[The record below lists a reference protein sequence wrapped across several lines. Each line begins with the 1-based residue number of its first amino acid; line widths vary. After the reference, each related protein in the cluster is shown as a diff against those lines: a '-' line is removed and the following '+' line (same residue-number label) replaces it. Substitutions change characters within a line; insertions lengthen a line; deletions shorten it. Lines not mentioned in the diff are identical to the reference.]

1 VLSETVSGL
10 FTERDLKGR
19 MSLPVRLARPGAG
32 YDGAMPVVAVGDAR
46 IALDDEGSGDAV
58 LLLHGFPTT
67 RRLWKRVAPA
77 VAQGGFRVLAP
88 DLVGYG
94 DSTCPPAAEPDMA
107 SQARWMLGLLDA
119 LGIERLAVV
128 AHDVGTAAAQ
138 IMVATAP
145 ERIRALVLMDGVYAG
160 EWAMDAVAPI
170 AAWTEPARLFR
181 VLVRQL
187 RGTGAGARLDEDAVR
202 EVLAPYDGE
211 EGGAKLVRAARA
223 LHPSQ
228 TVEVLP
234 ALRERRVP
242 ALVLWGERDAYLGLD
257 AVGRPL
263 AALLGA
269 DLVTLPGGHFVPMDC
284 PREVAEAVGRF
295 LAPTRDAGPR
305 DP

>member
-1 VLSETVSGL
+1 MPVI
-10 FTERDLKGR
+10 DLGEAR
-19 MSLPVRLARPGAG
+19 VRFDDDGAG
-32 YDGAMPVVAVGDAR
+32 EP
-46 IALDDEGSGDAV
+46 V

-67 RRLWKRVAPA
+67 RRLWKAVAPLL
-77 VAQGGFRVLAP
+77 VQRGFRVIAP

-94 DSTCPPAAEPDMA
+94 ESICPPGAEPDMA
-107 SQARWMLGLLDA
+107 SQASWMLGLLDA
-119 LGIERLAVV
+119 LGLDRVALV

-138 IMVATAP
+138 ILVARAP
-145 ERIRALVLMDGVYAG
+145 GRVRKLVLMDGVHAD

-170 AAWTEPARLFR
+170 QSWKEPARLFR
-181 VLVRQL
+181 VLVRQM
-187 RGTGAGARLDEDAVR
+187 RAGGGAARLAEEAVR

-211 EGGAKLVRAARA
+211 DGGAKLVRAARA